1 MRHENRKLIR
11 AGKRENMAAP
21 SEKLAGSLQALADL
35 QKAGRTA
42 IRSKD
47 LARSDRERLVKNGF
61 LKEVMKGWY
70 IAARPDERDGETTA
84 WYASYWGFCAD
95 YLNERFGDDWC
106 LSPEQSL
113 LIHAGDWTVPKQL
126 LVRAKGGGNKPT
138 DFVHGTSVI
147 DTNVAPPERR
157 DRAKMNGQQLY
168 AIEPAL
174 IAASANFFTSYPTE
188 ARAVLAI
195 FRNGP
200 GLIGRLLDGGHSV
213 IAGRLAAAFRNIGRD
228 AIADEIVKA
237 MRAADFDVRE
247 KDPFDQEIKV
257 PGAGQ
262 GVSPYVHRMR
272 LLWREMREHI
282 PERFPAPEKR
292 NDIETYLK
300 EVDDIYVT
308 DAYHSLSI
316 EGYRVSAELIEQVRS
331 GAWNPDAIA
340 ADRQHCDALA
350 ARGYWLAFQSVKK
363 CVRRVLEN
371 ENPGKVAGENHGE
384 WYRQLF
390 TPSVTAGLLKP
401 SDLAGY
407 RNGPVYIR
415 NSMHVPP
422 NSDAVLDMMPM
433 LFDLIAEENEAS
445 VRVVLG
451 HFMFVY
457 IHPYFD
463 GNGRTGRFLMNV
475 MMAAGGYSWT
485 VIPVERRGEYMEA
498 LEQASVHKNI
508 APFTDFLASLVKNDS
523 GL

>member
-1 MRHENRKLIR
+1 
-11 AGKRENMAAP
+11 MATP
-21 SEKLAGSLQALADL
+21 SEKLAGSLEALSAL

-42 IRSKD
+42 MRSKD
-47 LARSDRERLVKNGF
+47 LSRSDRERLLKNGF

-70 IAARPDERDGETTA
+70 IAARPDETDGETTA

-95 YLNERFGDDWC
+95 YLNERFDDNWC
-106 LSPEQSL
+106 LSPEKSL

-126 LVRAKGGGNKPT
+126 LVRARGGGNKPT

-147 DTNVAPPERR
+147 DTNVAPPENN
-157 DRAKMNGQQLY
+157 DRVVVKGLQLY

-174 IAASANFFTSYPTE
+174 IAASPNFFTGFPTE

-228 AIADEIVKA
+228 ALADDIIKA

-247 KDPFDQEIKV
+247 KDPFEREIKM
-257 PGAGQ
+257 PGAAHIA
-262 GVSPYVHRMR
+262 SPYVHRMR
-272 LLWREMREHI
+272 LLWREMRGQI
-282 PERFPAPEKR
+282 PERFPAPRKS

-316 EGYRVSAELIEQVRS
+316 EGYQVSAEMIERVRR
-331 GAWNPDAIA
+331 GDWNPDQINT
-340 ADRQHCDALA
+340 DKEHRDALA
-350 ARGYWLAFQSVKK
+350 ARGYWQAFQSVRKS
-363 CVRRVLEN
+363 VRRVLEN
-371 ENPGKVAGENHGE
+371 ENPGKAAGEDHGE

-390 TPSVTAGLLKP
+390 APSVTAGLLKP

-422 NSDAVLDMMPM
+422 NSDAVLNMMPL
-433 LFDLIAEENEAS
+433 LFELLAEETEAS

-475 MMAAGGYSWT
+475 MMAGGFYPWT
-485 VIPVERRGEYMEA
+485 VIPVQRRADYMQA
-498 LEQASVHKNI
+498 LELASVHRNI
-508 APFTDFLASLVKNDS
+508 VPFAEFLASLVKIDS
-523 GL
+523 GA

>member
-1 MRHENRKLIR
+1 
-11 AGKRENMAAP
+11 MAKP
-21 SEKLAGSLQALADL
+21 PEKLAGSLEALAVL

-42 IRSKD
+42 IRSRD
-47 LARSDRERLVKNGF
+47 LARTDRERLLKNGF
-61 LKEVMKGWY
+61 LREVMKGWY
-70 IAARPDERDGETTA
+70 IAARPDETDGETTT

-95 YLNERFGDDWC
+95 YLSERFGGDWC

-126 LVRAKGGGNKPT
+126 LVRAKSGHNNT
-138 DFVHGTSVI
+138 THFLHGTSVI
-147 DTNVAPPERR
+147 DANLAPPDKK
-157 DRAKMNGQQLY
+157 DRAVVNGLQLY

-174 IAASANFFTSYPTE
+174 IAASPNFFTSHPTE

-213 IAGRLAAAFRNIGRD
+213 IAGRLAAAFRNNGRD
-228 AIADEIVKA
+228 AMADEIVKA
-237 MRAADFDVRE
+237 MRAADFAVRE
-247 KDPFDQEIKV
+247 KDPFDRQIKI

-262 GVSPYVHRMR
+262 VASPYVHRMR
-272 LLWREMREHI
+272 VLWREMREQI
-282 PERFPAPEKR
+282 PGRFPAPGKR
-292 NDIETYLK
+292 NDIETYLQK
-300 EVDDIYVT
+300 VDDIYVT

-316 EGYRVSAELIEQVRS
+316 EGYHVNAELIERVRS
-331 GAWNPDAIA
+331 GAWNPDAIK
-340 ADRQHCDALA
+340 ADREHRDAFA
-350 ARGYWLAFQSVKK
+350 ARGYWQAFQSVKK
-363 CVRRVLEN
+363 SVRRVLEN
-371 ENPGKVAGENHGE
+371 ENSGKVAGEDHGE

-422 NSDAVLDMMPM
+422 KSDAVLDMMPM
-433 LFDLIAEENEAS
+433 LFELLAEEREAS

-475 MMAAGGYSWT
+475 MMAGGGYSWT
-485 VIPVERRGEYMEA
+485 VIPVERRAEYMEA
-498 LEQASVHKNI
+498 LEQASVQHNI
-508 APFTDFLASLVKNDS
+508 APFAEFLASLFDLARS
-523 GL
+523 EAG

>member
-1 MRHENRKLIR
+1 
-11 AGKRENMAAP
+11 MATP
-21 SEKLAGSLQALADL
+21 SEKLGGSLEALAAL

-42 IRSKD
+42 VLSKD
-47 LARSDRERLVKNGF
+47 LARSDRERLLKNGF

-70 IAARPDERDGETTA
+70 IAVRPDETDGESTA

-95 YLNERFGDDWC
+95 YLNERFGDNWC

-113 LIHAGDWTVPKQL
+113 LIHAGDWTVLKQL

-147 DTNVAPPERR
+147 DTNVAPPDKK
-157 DRAKMNGQQLY
+157 DRAVINGLQLY

-174 IAASANFFTSYPTE
+174 IAASPNFFISYPTE

-213 IAGRLAAAFRNIGRD
+213 VAGRLAAAFRNIGRD
-228 AIADEIVKA
+228 ALADEITKA

-247 KDPFDQEIKV
+247 KDPFEREIKM

-262 GVSPYVHRMR
+262 VASPYVHRMR
-272 LLWREMREHI
+272 LLWQEMREDI
-282 PERFPAPEKR
+282 PKNFPVTGRP
-292 NDIETYLK
+292 NDIKAYLK
-300 EVDDIYVT
+300 EVDDIYAT
-308 DAYHSLSI
+308 DAYNSLSI
-316 EGYRVSAELIEQVRS
+316 EGYKVSAELIERVRS
-331 GAWNPDAIA
+331 GDWNPDQIK
-340 ADRQHCDALA
+340 ADKEHRDALA
-350 ARGYWLAFQSVKK
+350 ARGYWQAFQSVKK
-363 CVRRVLEN
+363 SVRRVLEN
-371 ENPGKVAGENHGE
+371 ENPGKVAGEDHGE

-422 NSDAVLDMMPM
+422 NSDAVLDMMPL
-433 LFDLIAEENEAS
+433 LFELLAEESEPS
-445 VRVVLG
+445 VRIVLG

-475 MMAAGGYSWT
+475 MMASGGYSWT
-485 VIPVERRGEYMEA
+485 VIPVERRTEYMEA
-498 LEQASVHKNI
+498 LEQASVHRNI
-508 APFTDFLASLVKNDS
+508 APFAKFLASLIME
-523 GL
+523 

>member
-1 MRHENRKLIR
+1 V
-11 AGKRENMAAP
+11 AAP
-21 SEKLAGSLQALADL
+21 SEKLAGSLEALAAL
-35 QKAGRTA
+35 QQAGRTA

-47 LARSDRERLVKNGF
+47 LARSDRERLVRNGF

-70 IAARPDERDGETTA
+70 IAARPDETDGETTA

-95 YLNERFGDDWC
+95 YLNERFEGNWC

-147 DTNVAPPERR
+147 DTNTAMPERP
-157 DRAKMNGQQLY
+157 DRAVINGLQLY

-174 IAASANFFTSYPTE
+174 IAVSTTFFTSYPTE

-200 GLIGRLLDGGHSV
+200 GLIGRLLDGGRSV
-213 IAGRLAAAFRNIGRD
+213 VAGRLAAAFRNIGRD
-228 AIADEIVKA
+228 ALADDIIKA

-247 KDPFDQEIKV
+247 KDPFERQITI

-262 GVSPYVHRMR
+262 AASPYVHRMR
-272 LLWREMREHI
+272 LLWREMREQI
-282 PERFPAPEKR
+282 PGRLPAPEKR
-292 NDIETYLK
+292 NDIEAYLRQ
-300 EVDDIYVT
+300 VDDIYVT

-316 EGYRVSAELIEQVRS
+316 EGYRVSAELIERVRS
-331 GAWNPDAIA
+331 GAWNPDAIK
-340 ADRQHCDALA
+340 ADREHRDALA
-350 ARGYWLAFQSVKK
+350 ARGYWLAFQSVRE

-371 ENPGKVAGENHGE
+371 ENPGKVAGEEHGE

-407 RNGPVYIR
+407 RNGPVYVR

-422 NSDAVLDMMPM
+422 NSDAVLDMMPV
-433 LFDLIAEENEAS
+433 LFDLIAEEAEAC

-475 MMAAGGYSWT
+475 MMAAGGHPWT
-485 VIPVERRGEYMEA
+485 IIPVERRAEYMEA

-508 APFTDFLASLVKNDS
+508 APFADFLASLVKNDS
-523 GL
+523 SA

>member
-1 MRHENRKLIR
+1 
-11 AGKRENMAAP
+11 MAVP
-21 SEKLAGSLQALADL
+21 SEKLAGSLEALAAL
-35 QKAGRTA
+35 QKAGRAA
-42 IRSKD
+42 IRSRD
-47 LARSDRERLVKNGF
+47 LARSDRERLLKNGF
-61 LKEVMKGWY
+61 LRQVMKGWY
-70 IAARPDERDGETTA
+70 IAARPDEKDGETTA

-95 YLNERFGDDWC
+95 YLSERFGSEWS

-113 LIHAGDWTVPKQL
+113 LLHAGDWTVPKQL
-126 LVRAKGGGNKPT
+126 LVRARGGGNKPT
-138 DFVHGTSVI
+138 EFAHGTSVI
-147 DTNVAPPERR
+147 DTNAAPPDKR
-157 DRAKMNGQQLY
+157 DRAVINGLQLY
-168 AIEPAL
+168 AIEPGL
-174 IAASANFFTSYPTE
+174 IAASPNFFTSYSTE

-200 GLIGRLLDGGHSV
+200 GLIARLLDGGHSV

-228 AIADEIVKA
+228 AMADEIVKA
-237 MRAADFDVRE
+237 MRAADFAVRE
-247 KDPFDQEIKV
+247 KDPFDQEIKIA
-257 PGAGQ
+257 GAGQ
-262 GVSPYVHRMR
+262 VVSPYVHRMR

-282 PERFPAPEKR
+282 PGRFPAQGKR

-316 EGYRVSAELIEQVRS
+316 EGYHVNAELIERVRS
-331 GAWNPDAIA
+331 GEWNPDAIK
-340 ADRQHCDALA
+340 ADREHRDTLA
-350 ARGYWLAFQSVKK
+350 ARGYWQAFQSVKK
-363 CVRRVLEN
+363 SVRRILEN
-371 ENPGKVAGENHGE
+371 ENSGKVAGEDHGE

-433 LFDLIAEENEAS
+433 LFDLLAEENEAS

-475 MMAAGGYSWT
+475 MMAGGGYPWT
-485 VIPVERRGEYMEA
+485 VIPVERRTEYMEA
-498 LEQASVHKNI
+498 LEQASVHCNI
-508 APFTDFLASLVKNDS
+508 APFTDFLADLVKNNS
-523 GL
+523 GA